1 MSGFLTKETEHYL
14 AELFNQ
20 TDPLLLEKEEFAR
33 EKRIPIIEPGGA
45 AFLDIYL
52 RSLKPK
58 RYLELGTAIGYSA
71 IIAAKALPDDAR
83 IVTIEKSTDN
93 LVLAKEFIGRSGFEN
108 KISIAEGEAKE
119 LLNSFK
125 QEWDC
130 IFIDAD
136 KEDYDELFELSLPL
150 LHEGGVILI
159 DNLLWHGY
167 TASPEVPAS
176 FKRSTEII
184 REFNKKLA
192 SDSRFYFTI
201 VPAGDGI
208 GVVIKKRQQE
218 QK

>member
-14 AELFNQ
+14 EELFRQ
-20 TDPLLLEKEEFAR
+20 TDPLLKEMEQFAR

-58 RYLELGTAIGYSA
+58 KFLELGTAIGYSA
-71 IIAAKALPDDAR
+71 IIAANALPDDAR
-83 IVTIEKSTDN
+83 IVTIEKSADN
-93 LVLAKEFIGRSGFEN
+93 LVLARKYINRSGFQN
-108 KISIAEGEAKE
+108 KITIAEGEAKE
-119 LLNSFK
+119 LLRGYLA
-125 QEWDC
+125 EWDC

-150 LHEGGVILI
+150 LREGGVILI

-167 TASPEVPAS
+167 TASSEVPAS
-176 FKRSTEII
+176 YVRSTEII
-184 REFNKKLA
+184 RAFNKKLA
-192 SDSRFYFTI
+192 SGDAYHFTI

-208 GVVIKKRQQE
+208 GVVIKKSIQE
-218 QK
+218 

>member
-14 AELFNQ
+14 AELFKQ
-20 TDPLLLEKEEFAR
+20 TDPLLKEMEEFAR

-83 IVTIEKSTDN
+83 IVTIEKSKDN
-93 LVLAKEFIGRSGFEN
+93 LKLAEVYIGRSGYQH
-108 KISIAEGEAKE
+108 KITVTEGEAKE

-136 KEDYDELFELSLPL
+136 KEDYDDLFELSLPL
-150 LHEGGVILI
+150 LCEEGVILI

-167 TASPEVPAS
+167 TASDEVPAS
-176 FKRSTEII
+176 YKKSTKII
-184 REFNKKLA
+184 RAFNKNLA
-192 SDSRFYFTI
+192 SGSSFHFTI

-208 GVVIKKRQQE
+208 GVVIKKR
-218 QK
+218 

>member
-14 AELFNQ
+14 AELFKQ
-20 TDPLLLEKEEFAR
+20 TDPLHIEMEEFAR

-71 IIAAKALPDDAR
+71 IIAAKALPNDAR
-83 IVTIEKSTDN
+83 IVTIEKSKDN
-93 LVLAKEFIGRSGFEN
+93 LKLAKEYISRSGYQH
-108 KISIAEGEAKE
+108 KITIAEGEAKE

-136 KEDYDELFELSLPL
+136 KEDYDDLFELSLPL
-150 LHEGGVILI
+150 LCEEGVILI

-167 TASPEVPAS
+167 TASDEVPAS
-176 FKRSTEII
+176 YKKSTEII
-184 REFNKKLA
+184 RAFNKKLA
-192 SDSRFYFTI
+192 SGSSFHFTI

-208 GVVIKKRQQE
+208 GVVIKNSRKE
-218 QK
+218 QI